1 MAPSRIDEGF
11 TTTPESPQHPLH
23 NELGW
28 RVQNDR
34 GYKILEQPFGTLRP
48 MRVIHI
54 GAGAAG
60 ITFSKFA
67 EESLQNVEVQIYE
80 KNKDVGGTW
89 LENRYASPGPCLT
102 QKYSH
107 AGI

>member
-1 MAPSRIDEGF
+1 MAPSRINDSISTISHSRSEG
-11 TTTPESPQHPLH
+11 LKY
-23 NELGW
+23 NDYGW
-28 RVQNDR
+28 LVRNAR
-34 GYKILEQPFGTLRP
+34 GYQLLEQPYGTLKP

-89 LENRYASPGPCLT
+89 LENRLV
-102 QKYSH
+102 
-107 AGI
+107 